1 MDEHTIARNMR
12 EIVGDFM
19 QPHTGILFV
28 VPVAR
33 TFGVPKAK
41 PAARKK

>member
-1 MDEHTIARNMR
+1 MDEHTIVGNILQ
-12 EIVGDFM
+12 IVRDFM

-33 TFGVPKAK
+33 TYGVPKAK
-41 PAARKK
+41 SAAKKK